1 MDLSE
6 DLRCAIEIS
15 FGIFHETFL
24 KFNPSDIVLSFN
36 GGKDSTVVL
45 HLLKLYLIKEGKED
59 ILPSIKTVHLQGEN
73 EFAEIL
79 AFRT

>member
-1 MDLSE
+1 M
-6 DLRCAIEIS
+6 
-15 FGIFHETFL
+15 
-24 KFNPSDIVLSFN
+24 LSFN